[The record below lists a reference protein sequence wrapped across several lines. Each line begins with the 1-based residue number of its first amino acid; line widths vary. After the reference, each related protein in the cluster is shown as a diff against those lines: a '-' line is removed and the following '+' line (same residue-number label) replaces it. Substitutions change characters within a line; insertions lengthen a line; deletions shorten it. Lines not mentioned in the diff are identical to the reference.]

1 MAEER
6 EQRQA
11 TTRMLKGPAEF
22 LDYFP
27 DLLRF
32 SPRRLD
38 DRRPACN
45 LTLD

>member
-11 TTRMLKGPAEF
+11 TTKMLKGPAEF

-27 DLLRF
+27 
-32 SPRRLD
+32 
-38 DRRPACN
+38 A
-45 LTLD
+45 TTGV